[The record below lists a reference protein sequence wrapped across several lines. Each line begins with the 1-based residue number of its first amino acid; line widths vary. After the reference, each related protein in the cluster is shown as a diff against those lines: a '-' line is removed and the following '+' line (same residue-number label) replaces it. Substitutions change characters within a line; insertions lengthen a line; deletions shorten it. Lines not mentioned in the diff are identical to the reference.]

1 MNRMLS
7 PCFAS
12 IAFVVFFLGSA
23 VSVAQANP
31 KQSAPPDSA
40 KEAVNTP
47 QGGWLSLEKKGLR
60 LVSAEGKELASFS
73 VRGKHLDAR
82 MLQGTSEKE
91 LIAVLHDSDANQPA
105 ILRVG
110 ARTIEALPALPA
122 LAFSIESMCLYRDA
136 QGHTQLFVIGKNGVS
151 EQWLLRQEGHAL
163 IRRLALPANSPVCR
177 VDDQTKLLY
186 VMEPRIGLWAYD
198 ISREEVMLRHLVA
211 TSSRGNTIGKDVEW
225 IAVSP
230 GAVGVVDRG
239 VVRQYRV
246 PVRAGRSDIE
256 ALWQA
261 LPAVRYG
268 GEQAVSNAVSELNE
282 LAQTRQFWMATK
294 GIKGWKPVG
303 LGGARASVLPK
314 LPNSNVPIVMP
325 VAQTDPMVQ
334 FGDAAD
340 DPAIW
345 VHPTDATK
353 SRVLGTN
360 KKKGL
365 LVYDLT
371 GRELQYL
378 PVGRV
383 NNVDLRQ
390 GVRLQNVLMDIA
402 VASHRDDNAV
412 VVFSIDGDGKVK
424 EEARLPTELGEIYGI
439 CSGLTKSQELDVFVN
454 DKDGRFLQV
463 RVGKRDERWS
473 GQVVRRFQVA
483 SQPEAC
489 VVDESNE
496 RVFIGEEKRGVWVLS
511 SNATGPAKL
520 SLAAAVGKS
529 LVADVEGLG
538 LYHTPK
544 ANYLVVSSQ
553 GNDSYVVL
561 DAAPPYAQRG
571 VFRIGINA
579 TRSIDATSETD
590 GLEVTSKPLGP
601 KFPKGMLVV
610 HDGYKQLPPGP
621 QNFKYVSWEVI
632 EKALTLP

>member
-1 MNRMLS
+1 MS
-7 PCFAS
+7 SCFVP
-12 IAFVVFFLGSA
+12 IVFVVFLLGGA
-23 VSVAQANP
+23 VSVAQTP
-31 KQSAPPDSA
+31 PRQSALPNSA
-40 KEAVNTP
+40 KEAINTP
-47 QGGWLSLEKKGLR
+47 QGGWLSLEKKGLK
-60 LVSAEGKELASFS
+60 LVSAEGKELASFP

-82 MLQGTSEKE
+82 LLQGASEKE
-91 LIAVLHDSDANQPA
+91 MIAVLLDSDANQPA
-105 ILRVG
+105 IVRVG
-110 ARTIEALPALPA
+110 PKTIEALPALPA
-122 LAFSIESMCLYRDA
+122 LAFSIESMCLYRDS

-151 EQWLLRQEGHAL
+151 EQWLLRPEGHAL
-163 IRRLALPANSPVCR
+163 VRRLALPANSPVCR

-186 VMEPRIGLWAYD
+186 VMEPRVGLWAYD

-211 TSSRGNTIGKDVEW
+211 PSSRGNTIGKDIEW

-230 GAVGVVDRG
+230 GAVAIVDRG
-239 VVRQYRV
+239 LLRQYRV
-246 PVRAGRSDIE
+246 PVRAERADIE
-256 ALWQA
+256 ALWPS
-261 LPAVRYG
+261 LPAIRYG
-268 GEQAVSNAVSELNE
+268 GTQSVSNAVSELNE
-282 LAQTRQFWMATK
+282 LAQTRQFWLAAK
-294 GIKGWKPVG
+294 GVKGWKPLG
-303 LGGARASVLPK
+303 LGSARASVLPK

-365 LVYDLT
+365 LVYDLA

-390 GVRLQNVLMDIA
+390 GVRLENKLMDIA
-402 VASHRDDNAV
+402 VASHRDDNAI
-412 VVFSIDGDGKVK
+412 VVFSIDSDGKVK

-439 CSGLTKSQELDVFVN
+439 CSGLTQSQELDVFVN

-463 RVGKRDERWS
+463 RVAKRDERWS
-473 GQVVRRFQVA
+473 GQVLRRFQVA

-489 VVDESNE
+489 VVDESSE
-496 RVFIGEEKRGVWVLS
+496 RVFIGEEKRGVWTLS
-511 SNATGPAKL
+511 SNATVPAKL
-520 SLAAAVGKS
+520 SLIAAVGKS

-538 LYHTPK
+538 LYQTSK

-561 DAAPPYAQRG
+561 DASPPYTQRG
-571 VFRIGINA
+571 VFRVGINA
-579 TRSIDATSETD
+579 AKAIDGTSETD

-601 KFPKGMLVV
+601 MFPKGMLVV

-621 QNFKYVSWEVI
+621 QNFKYVSWEAI
-632 EKALTLP
+632 EKALNLR